1 MFKWNAVLTKA
12 MPHLRHVQLFRIRY
26 SDIDQMGTYYNARVL
41 EWFEWGRTE
50 LCRSLGKPYR
60 LWEEDGVRVPLV
72 TAHVEYRGKAMYDDE
87 LKMTTTAS
95 MAGRAR
101 LRFDVELE
109 NAQTGA
115 PVCRGYTVHAIT
127 DLSGR
132 PIRPPQWLL
141 KLMEQPSDKDG

>member
-1 MFKWNAVLTKA
+1 

-101 LRFDVELE
+101 LRFERRVGKRPNRRPGLPGLHGPRDHRPVGPTDSPATMAAE
-109 NAQTGA
+109 ADGA
-115 PVCRGYTVHAIT
+115 T
-127 DLSGR
+127 
-132 PIRPPQWLL
+132 Q
-141 KLMEQPSDKDG
+141 

>member
-1 MFKWNAVLTKA
+1 MVRVG
-12 MPHLRHVQLFRIRY
+12 PHR
-26 SDIDQMGTYYNARVL
+26 
-41 EWFEWGRTE
+41 

-101 LRFDVELE
+101 LRFNVELE